1 MKVEVVD
8 ELSFILY
15 LNNKYLD
22 NVDFSNKQEIELYLK
37 KIFTKLKQ
45 KFDNDISG
53 FFEITIYINK
63 DYGAVFV
70 INKEDLDY
78 YEYFSKGIE
87 MQVNIISNSKFLY
100 KVDDIF
106 IDDLYKKCDVYIYNN
121 NYYIDIKDMNDI
133 TIFEYTN
140 IVYGDIVNTI
150 FDYGKKININV

>member
-8 ELSFILY
+8 ELNFILY

-37 KIFTKLKQ
+37 KIFSKLKQ

-63 DYGAVFV
+63 DYGAVLV

-87 MQVNIISNSKFLY
+87 MQVNIINNSKFLY
-100 KVDDIF
+100 
-106 IDDLYKKCDVYIYNN
+106 
-121 NYYIDIKDMNDI
+121 
-133 TIFEYTN
+133 
-140 IVYGDIVNTI
+140 
-150 FDYGKKININV
+150 